1 MEGQTLY
8 EERLIKEL
16 SDYTGKSPWL
26 CEQRTKFATL
36 ELAFLWDQYKN
47 DPLKYYKETDL
58 YIFDLT
64 MYHIHLEK
72 RGVHAWFEE
81 QIRKYDWKQILD
93 FGGGTGE
100 YTILAEQNGVK
111 TTFVEMGKTLE
122 YARWRFTRY
131 NVHPNEEDS
140 NEDGSFDLNKKYDC
154 IVVMDV
160 LEHLPDPEPMIKKL
174 AECTS
179 FIICNPSE
187 IKYSEIYPQHISH
200 VDLTPYFTNV
210 EKYLWKRK

>member
-1 MEGQTLY
+1 MEEQPLY

-16 SDYTGKSPWL
+16 SEYTGKSPWL

-81 QIRKYDWKQILD
+81 QIRKYGWRDMLD

-100 YTILAEQNGVK
+100 YTILAEQNGVS
-111 TTFVEMGKTLE
+111 VDYVDVGKT
-122 YARWRFTRY
+122 ADFAKWRFKKYGINPHLRDDEY
-131 NVHPNEEDS
+131 N
-140 NEDGSFDLNKKYDC
+140 FDKDALHYDC

-174 AECTS
+174 AECTEY
-179 FIICNPSE
+179 IICNPDE
-187 IKYSEIYPQHISH
+187 IKYNEIYPQHISK
-200 VDLTPYFTNV
+200 VDLSPYFEQV
-210 EKYLWKRK
+210 EKYLYKRK